1 MTAYTDA
8 SADIPPPCS
17 DGAHVLV
24 AAVWASYQDSL
35 IDEAGVVMQPSR
47 QAQVESV
54 EYSSIVRV
62 PLRHRSDC
70 AESARKLAL

>member
-1 MTAYTDA
+1 M
-8 SADIPPPCS
+8 
-17 DGAHVLV
+17 

-35 IDEAGVVMQPSR
+35 IDEAGVVVQPSR

-62 PLRHRSDC
+62 PLRQRSDS